1 MNPTKFT
8 LRNVRILHAVFLLT
22 MFLYIF
28 VLGLIRPTDQTV
40 QPTILFAFAFF
51 ALGDLGVAL
60 FVRSRKVQ
68 ASEEKLRMHP
78 NDPAALIQW
87 RLGMIGSFVF
97 AETIALLGFV
107 LRFLG
112 APWKIAGS
120 FFAFAILLMLLWT
133 PRLDV
138 PEAR

>member
-8 LRNVRILHAVFLLT
+8 LRNVRIFHAVFLLT

-28 VLGLIRPTDQTV
+28 VLGLIRPTDQPV
-40 QPTILFAFAFF
+40 QPMIMFAFAFF

-78 NDPAALIQW
+78 NDPAALNQW

-112 APWKIAGS
+112 AQWKIAGS

>member
-1 MNPTKFT
+1 
-8 LRNVRILHAVFLLT
+8 
-22 MFLYIF
+22 
-28 VLGLIRPTDQTV
+28 
-40 QPTILFAFAFF
+40 
-51 ALGDLGVAL
+51 
-60 FVRSRKVQ
+60 
-68 ASEEKLRMHP
+68 MHP
-78 NDPAALIQW
+78 NDPAALNQW

-112 APWKIAGS
+112 AQWKIAGS